1 MSHKISIF
9 GSSRATED
17 QPVFRD
23 AVRLGRTLAEAG
35 FTIVNGG
42 YGGLMEATS
51 IGAAEAGGQVI
62 GVTAP
67 EVFPDRSGVNSSVTI
82 EETTVTIAGR
92 IARVVDIADATITLP
107 GSIGTLAEFIVSWN
121 TCFVAPLKGDRP
133 KPNIVV
139 GPTWRRLVEQ
149 ISDEIGADRSLVMC
163 VNSTNEA
170 AETLKAH
177 FGIPGTS

>member
-1 MSHKISIF
+1 MSPKISIF

-17 QPVFRD
+17 QPVYRD
-23 AVRLGRTLAEAG
+23 AMRLGKTLAEAG
-35 FTIVNGG
+35 FVIVNGG

-51 IGAAEAGGQVI
+51 VGADEAGGHVI
-62 GVTAP
+62 GITAPSVFPARTAPNASVTA
-67 EVFPDRSGVNSSVTI
+67 
-82 EETTVTIAGR
+82 EEPVDTIAAR
-92 IARVVDIADATITLP
+92 IARVVDISDATITLP

-121 TCFVAPLKGDRP
+121 TCFVAPLSGGQP

-149 ISDEIGADRSLVMC
+149 ISDEIGADRSLVTC
-163 VNSTNEA
+163 VNSMSEA

-177 FGIPGTS
+177 FGMPGSD

>member
-1 MSHKISIF
+1 MSPKISIF
-9 GSSRATED
+9 GSSRATPD

-23 AVRLGRTLAEAG
+23 AVRLGKTLAESG

-51 IGAAEAGGQVI
+51 IGAAEADGQVI

-67 EVFPDRSGVNSSVTI
+67 DVFPDRSGVNSSVTV
-82 EETTVTIAGR
+82 EEATETIAER
-92 IARVVDIADATITLP
+92 IARVVDMADATITLP

-121 TCFVAPLKGDRP
+121 SCFVAPLRGDRP

-149 ISDEIGADRSLVMC
+149 ISDEIGADRSLVTC
-163 VNSTNEA
+163 VNSMSEA
-170 AETLKAH
+170 AETLKTH
-177 FGIPGTS
+177 FGMPGAS

>member
-1 MSHKISIF
+1 MSPKISIF

-51 IGAAEAGGQVI
+51 IGATEAGGSVI

-67 EVFPDRSGVNSSVTI
+67 EVFPDRSGVNSSVTV
-82 EETTVTIAGR
+82 EEATDTIAER
-92 IARVVDIADATITLP
+92 IARVVDMADATITLP

-121 TCFVAPLKGDRP
+121 SCFVAPLRGDRP

-149 ISDEIGADRSLVMC
+149 ISDEIGADRSLVTC
-163 VNSTNEA
+163 VDSMSEA

-177 FGIPGTS
+177 FGIPGAS

>member
-1 MSHKISIF
+1 MSPKISIF
-9 GSSRATED
+9 GSSRATPD

-23 AVRLGRTLAEAG
+23 AVRLGKTLAEAG

-51 IGAAEAGGQVI
+51 IGAADAGGHVI

-67 EVFPDRSGVNSSVTI
+67 EVFPDRSGVNSSVTV
-82 EETTVTIAGR
+82 EEATETIAGR
-92 IARVVDIADATITLP
+92 IARVVDMADATITLP

-121 TCFVAPLKGDRP
+121 SCFVAPLRGDRP
-133 KPNIVV
+133 KPNIAV

-149 ISDEIGADRSLVMC
+149 ISDEIGADRSLVTC
-163 VNSTNEA
+163 VNSMSEA

-177 FGIPGTS
+177 FGMPGAS

>member
-1 MSHKISIF
+1 MSPKISIF

-23 AVRLGRTLAEAG
+23 AVRLGKTLAEAG

-51 IGAAEAGGQVI
+51 IGAAEAGGHVI

-67 EVFPDRSGVNSSVTI
+67 EVFPDRSGVNSSVTV
-82 EETTVTIAGR
+82 EETTETIAGR
-92 IARVVDIADATITLP
+92 IARVVDMADATITLP

-121 TCFVAPLKGDRP
+121 TCFVAPFRGDQP

-149 ISDEIGADRSLVMC
+149 ISDEIGADRSLVTC
-163 VNSTNEA
+163 VNSMSEA
-170 AETLKAH
+170 AETLKTH
-177 FGIPGTS
+177 FGMPGAS